1 MEIFTLVHIAISLAG
16 IFSGLVVLVAM
27 LTGKRSEQCTALFL
41 ATTVATSVTGFMFP
55 YHGFTPAIGV
65 GIISL
70 VVLAVT
76 VLARY
81 GRKLAGAWG
90 KTYVV
95 SAVVALY
102 LNVFVAVAQAFK
114 QIPALKELAPTQT
127 EPPFAIAQ
135 IAVLGLF
142 LGLGAQAVRKFRTE
156 SYAEYRS

>member
-1 MEIFTLVHIAISLAG
+1 MEIFTLVHVAISLAG

-27 LTGKRSEQCTALFL
+27 LTGKRSEQVSAFFL

-70 VVLAVT
+70 AVLAVA

-81 GRKLAGAWG
+81 GRKLAGAWD
-90 KTYVV
+90 KTYVICV
-95 SAVVALY
+95 VVALY

-114 QIPALKELAPTQT
+114 QIPVLKELAPTQN

-135 IAVLGLF
+135 IVVLGLF
-142 LGLGAQAVRKFRTE
+142 LALGAQAVRKFRPE
-156 SYAEYRS
+156 SLPENG